1 MANGYAGRFLRVDLT
16 EGLCSPF
23 TVEDALLRKFI
34 GGSSLGAKLYI
45 DGFPLEADPLAPES
59 PLMVMTGPMVGSGFP
74 GSSRFAVCARS
85 PLTGIWGESAC
96 GGNFGP
102 ELKKAGYDGIVI
114 TGRAEKP
121 VTLSIVDGEATL
133 TDADRLWGKDVYE
146 TADLLKAADKEAKTL
161 VIGPAGENLVRFAA
175 IGNDKGHFVGRTGL
189 GAVMGAKRLK
199 AISVRGEGK
208 LTKADETRY
217 RELHREAIREIKDS
231 ALAGSLHAMGSD
243 ANMDIGM
250 INGDVPVKNWSVGED
265 FDLSS
270 ALSGPTLS
278 ETYLT
283 RAHACAH
290 CPVAC
295 KRVVRVP
302 DGPFQTEEG
311 PGPEYETCGA
321 FGTMIMNRDLAGV
334 IKANEL
340 CNRFGMDT
348 ISCGAA
354 IAWAMELFEKGTLTR
369 KDTDGLDLSWGNMES
384 VFALLPRIARR
395 EGFGDLLAQGTLA
408 AARKIGG
415 DAVDAVVHVKGLDLP
430 MHDPRG
436 YHGMGL
442 AYMMSNRG
450 ACHLQHAV
458 LATEQGMASWPQLFP
473 MKDDYKGTTSEGKAE
488 LVFHSENYG
497 ILGNSLSICHYLTD
511 ILKPETIRDA
521 FNAITGFGLDFEG
534 LMACGARD
542 WTLKR
547 GINNLLGVTA
557 KDDVLPKRIMTPLL
571 EGAGAGSVPD
581 VERLKGEYYK
591 LRGLDER
598 GFPREEKLREL
609 GLDELR
615 ARLYGKLGT
624 EPLFSSKKYGLCP

>member
-16 EGLCSPF
+16 EGRCSPF
-23 TVEDALLRKFI
+23 TVADALLRKFI
-34 GGSSLGAKLYI
+34 GGSSLGAKLFL
-45 DGFPLEADPLAPES
+45 DGFPLSADPLAPES

-74 GSSRFAVCARS
+74 GSSRFAVCAKS

-121 VTLSIVDGEATL
+121 VVLSIVAGEAKL
-133 TDADRLWGKDVYE
+133 IDASGLWGKDVYE
-146 TADLLKAADKEAKTL
+146 TADLLKEADKGAKTL
-161 VIGPAGENLVRFAA
+161 VIGPAGEKLVRFAA

-208 LTKADETRY
+208 LTKADDTRY
-217 RELHREAIREIKDS
+217 REIQKTAFQEIKDS

-265 FDLSS
+265 FELSA

-283 RAHACAH
+283 RAHACAN

-311 PGPEYETCGA
+311 PGPEYETCGT

-340 CNRFGMDT
+340 CNRLGMDT

-354 IAWAMELFEKGTLTR
+354 IAWAMELFEKGTLTV
-369 KDTDGLDLSWGNMES
+369 KDTDGLDLAWGNMDA
-384 VFALLPRIARR
+384 VLALLPRIARR
-395 EGFGDLLAQGTLA
+395 EGFGDLLAQGSLA

-415 DAVDAVVHVKGLDLP
+415 DAVDAVVHVKGLELP

-473 MKDDYKGTTSEGKAE
+473 MKDDYQGTTSEGKAE

-521 FNAITGFGLDFEG
+521 FNAITGFGLDFAE
-534 LMACGARD
+534 LMAGGARD

-547 GINNLLGVTA
+547 GINNLLGVTV
-557 KDDVLPKRIMTPLL
+557 KDDVLPKRIMTPLM
-571 EGAGAGSVPD
+571 EGAGAGSIPD
-581 VERLKGEYYK
+581 VEKLKREYYK

-615 ARLYGKLGT
+615 ERLYPGQ
-624 EPLFSSKKYGLCP
+624 SS

>member
-16 EGLCSPF
+16 NGRCSPF
-23 TVEDALLRKFI
+23 TVEDDRLRKFI
-34 GGSSLGAKLYI
+34 GGSSLGAKLFL
-45 DGFPLEADPLAPES
+45 DGYPLDADPLAPES

-74 GSSRFAVCARS
+74 GTSRFAVCAKS

-96 GGNFGP
+96 GGTFGP

-121 VTLSIVDGEATL
+121 VVLSIVKGEAKL
-133 TDADRLWGKDVYE
+133 TDASGLWGKDVYE
-146 TADLLKAADKEAKTL
+146 TTDLLKEADKGAKTL

-208 LTKADETRY
+208 LAKADEARF
-217 RELHREAIREIKDS
+217 RELHREAIQQIKDS

-283 RAHACAH
+283 RAHACAN

-295 KRVVRVP
+295 KRVVKVP

-311 PGPEYETCGA
+311 PGPEYETCGT

-340 CNRFGMDT
+340 CNRLGMDT

-354 IAWAMELFEKGTLTR
+354 IAWAMELFEKGTLTV
-369 KDTDGLDLSWGNMES
+369 KETDGLDLSWGNMES
-384 VFALLPRIARR
+384 VLALLLRIARR
-395 EGFGDLLAQGTLA
+395 EGFGDLLAQGSLA

-436 YHGMGL
+436 FHGMGL

-511 ILKPETIRDA
+511 CLKPETIRDA
-521 FNAITGFGLDFEG
+521 FNAITGFGLDFAG

-547 GINNLLGVTA
+547 GINNLLGVTE
-557 KDDVLPKRIMTPLL
+557 KDDVLPKRVMTPLK

-581 VERLKGEYYK
+581 VEKLKREYYA

-615 ARLYGKLGT
+615 ERLYR
-624 EPLFSSKKYGLCP
+624 

>member
-16 EGLCSPF
+16 NGRCTPF
-23 TVEDALLRKFI
+23 TVDDDRLQKFI
-34 GGSSLGAKLYI
+34 GGSSLGAKLFL
-45 DGFPLEADPLAPES
+45 DGYPLEADPLAPES

-74 GSSRFAVCARS
+74 GSSRFAVCAKS

-121 VTLSIVDGEATL
+121 VLLSVVEGEARL
-133 TDADRLWGKDVYE
+133 MEASVLWGKDVYE
-146 TADLLKAADKEAKTL
+146 TADLLREADKGAKTL

-199 AISVRGEGK
+199 AISVRGSGK
-208 LTKADETRY
+208 PTRADELRF
-217 RELHREAIREIKDS
+217 REIQKAAVEEIKDS
-231 ALAGSLHAMGSD
+231 ALAISLHAMGSD
-243 ANMDIGM
+243 ANMDLGM

-265 FDLSS
+265 FDLSL

-283 RAHACAH
+283 RSHACAH

-302 DGPFQTEEG
+302 GGPFQTEEG
-311 PGPEYETCGA
+311 PGPEYETCA
-321 FGTMIMNRDLAGV
+321 TFGTMIMNRDLAGV

-340 CNRFGMDT
+340 CNRLGMDT

-354 IAWAMELFEKGTLTR
+354 IAWAMELFEKGTLTV
-369 KDTDGLDLSWGNMES
+369 KETDGLDLSWGNMVS
-384 VFALLPRIARR
+384 VLALLPRIARR
-395 EGFGDLLAQGTLA
+395 EGFGDLLAQGSLA

-430 MHDPRG
+430 MHDPRA

-473 MKDDYKGTTSEGKAE
+473 MEDDYRGTTSEGKAA
-488 LVFHSENYG
+488 LVYHSENYG

-511 ILKPETIRDA
+511 ILRPETIRDA
-521 FNAITGFGLDFEG
+521 FNAITGFGLDFAG

-542 WTLKR
+542 WTMKR
-547 GINNLLGVTA
+547 GINNLLGVTQ
-557 KDDVLPKRIMTPLL
+557 KDDVLPKRIMTPLA

-581 VERLKGEYYK
+581 VEKLKREYYA

-609 GLDELR
+609 GLDDLR
-615 ARLYGKLGT
+615 ERLYR
-624 EPLFSSKKYGLCP
+624 

>member
-1 MANGYAGRFLRVDLT
+1 
-16 EGLCSPF
+16 
-23 TVEDALLRKFI
+23 
-34 GGSSLGAKLYI
+34 
-45 DGFPLEADPLAPES
+45 
-59 PLMVMTGPMVGSGFP
+59 
-74 GSSRFAVCARS
+74 
-85 PLTGIWGESAC
+85 
-96 GGNFGP
+96 
-102 ELKKAGYDGIVI
+102 
-114 TGRAEKP
+114 
-121 VTLSIVDGEATL
+121 
-133 TDADRLWGKDVYE
+133 
-146 TADLLKAADKEAKTL
+146 
-161 VIGPAGENLVRFAA
+161 
-175 IGNDKGHFVGRTGL
+175 HFVGRTGL

-199 AISVRGEGK
+199 AICVRGRKKVE
-208 LTKADETRY
+208 KADDTRF
-217 RELHREAIREIKDS
+217 RQLLKAALAEIRDS
-231 ALAGSLHAMGSD
+231 ALANSLNAMGSD

-265 FDLSS
+265 FELSS

-283 RAHACAH
+283 RVHACTH

-302 DGPFQTEEG
+302 DGPFKTEEG
-311 PGPEYETCGA
+311 PGPEYETCGT

-334 IKANEL
+334 IKANEI
-340 CNRFGMDT
+340 CNRLGMDT

-354 IAWAMELFEKGTLTR
+354 IAWAMELFEKGMLTP
-369 KDTDGLDLSWGNMES
+369 KATDGLDLSWGNMDA
-384 VFALLPRIARR
+384 VIALLPRIARR
-395 EGFGDLLAQGTLA
+395 EGFGGLLAEGSLA

-415 DAVDAVVHVKGLDLP
+415 DAVDAVVHVKGLELP

-473 MKDDYKGTTSEGKAE
+473 MKDDYCGTTSEGKAE

-521 FNAITGFGLDFEG
+521 FNAITGFNLDFAG
-534 LMACGARD
+534 LMECGARD

-581 VERLKGEYYK
+581 VERLKREYYT

-598 GFPREEKLREL
+598 GFPKEAKLAEL

-615 ARLYGKLGT
+615 KRLYT
-624 EPLFSSKKYGLCP
+624 Q

>member
-1 MANGYAGRFLRVDLT
+1 MAKGYAGRYLRVDLK
-16 EGLCSPF
+16 EDRCSDF
-23 TVEDALLRKFI
+23 TVNDSLLRQFI
-34 GGSSLGAKLYI
+34 GGSALGAKLYF
-45 DGFPLEADPLAPES
+45 DGYPLTADPLAPEN
-59 PLMVMTGPMVGSGFP
+59 PLFVMTGPMVGSGFP
-74 GSSRFAVCARS
+74 GTSRFAVCAKS

-96 GGNFGP
+96 GGTFGP

-121 VTLSIVDGEATL
+121 VSLFIVEGEARL
-133 TDADRLWGKDVYE
+133 LDAADLWGRDTYE
-146 TADLLKAADKEAKTL
+146 TTDLLKKGDPGLKVLA
-161 VIGPAGENLVRFAA
+161 IGPAGENLVRFAA

-189 GAVMGAKRLK
+189 GAVMGSKRLK
-199 AISVRGEGK
+199 AICVRGSGK
-208 LTKADETRY
+208 LEKADETRY
-217 RELHREAIREIKDS
+217 REIHKAALLEIKES
-231 ALAGSLHAMGSD
+231 ALAGSLRAMGSD

-265 FDLSS
+265 FDLSG

-283 RAHACAH
+283 RAHACTH

-302 DGPFQTEEG
+302 DGPYRTEEG
-311 PGPEYETCGA
+311 PGPEYETCGT

-340 CNRFGMDT
+340 CNRYGMDT
-348 ISCGAA
+348 ISCGSA
-354 IAWAMELFEKGTLTR
+354 IAWAMELFEKGVLTA
-369 KDTDGLDLSWGNMES
+369 KDTDGLDLTWGNMAAVLE
-384 VFALLPRIARR
+384 LLPRIARR
-395 EGFGDLLAQGTLA
+395 EGFGGLLAEGSLA
-408 AARKIGG
+408 AARKVGG

-436 YHGMGL
+436 FHGMGL

-473 MKDDYKGTTSEGKAE
+473 MKDDYRGTTSEGKAE

-511 ILKPETIRDA
+511 CLKPETIRDA
-521 FNAITGFGLDFEG
+521 FNAITGFGYSFAD
-534 LMACGARD
+534 LMVCGARD
-542 WTLKR
+542 WTFKR
-547 GINNLLGVTA
+547 GINNLLGVTE
-557 KDDVLPKRIMTPLL
+557 KDDVLPKRIMTPLK

-581 VERLKGEYYK
+581 MERLKREYYA

-598 GFPREEKLREL
+598 GVPREEKLMEL
-609 GLDELR
+609 GLAELR
-615 ARLYGKLGT
+615 ERLYAG
-624 EPLFSSKKYGLCP
+624 

>member
-1 MANGYAGRFLRVDLT
+1 MAKGYVGRHLQVNLMDGR
-16 EGLCSPF
+16 CSDF
-23 TVEDALLRKFI
+23 TIEEELLRKFI
-34 GGSSLGAKLYI
+34 GGSALGAKLFLDRY
-45 DGFPLEADPLAPES
+45 PLDVDPLSPES
-59 PLMVMTGPMVGSGFP
+59 PFMVMTGPMVGSGFP
-74 GSSRFAVCARS
+74 GTSRFAVCAKS
-85 PLTGIWGESAC
+85 PLTRIWGESAC
-96 GGNFGP
+96 GGTFGP

-114 TGRAEKP
+114 TGRAAVP
-121 VTLSIVDGEATL
+121 VVLTIVEGEARL
-133 TDADRLWGKDVYE
+133 SDASDLWGKDVYE
-146 TADLLKAADKEAKTL
+146 TTDLLKADEPGVKVLA
-161 VIGPAGENLVRFAA
+161 IGQAGENLVRFAA

-199 AISVRGEGK
+199 AICVRGSGRLE
-208 LTKADETRY
+208 KADETRF
-217 RELHREAIREIKDS
+217 REIHKAAVLEIKES
-231 ALAGSLHAMGSD
+231 ALAGSLRAMGSD

-265 FDLSS
+265 FELSG

-283 RAHACAH
+283 RSHACSH

-295 KRVVRVP
+295 KRVVRVA
-302 DGPFQTEEG
+302 DGPFRTEEG
-311 PGPEYETCGA
+311 PGPEYETCA
-321 FGTMIMNRDLAGV
+321 TFGTMIMNGDLAGV

-340 CNRFGMDT
+340 CNRYGMDT
-348 ISCGAA
+348 ISCGSA
-354 IAWAMELFEKGTLTR
+354 IAWAMELFEKGMLTA
-369 KDTDGLDLSWGNMES
+369 KDTDGIELTWGNMGA
-384 VFALLPRIARR
+384 VLTLLPRIALR
-395 EGFGDLLAQGTLA
+395 EGFGGLLAEGSLA
-408 AARKIGG
+408 AARKVGG

-436 YHGMGL
+436 FHGMGL

-473 MKDDYKGTTSEGKAE
+473 MKDDYRGTTSEGKAE

-511 ILKPETIRDA
+511 CLKPETIRDA
-521 FNAITGFGLDFEG
+521 FNAITGFGLDFDG

-547 GINNLLGVTA
+547 GINNLLGVTE
-557 KDDVLPKRIMTPLL
+557 KDDVLPKRIMTPLA

-581 VERLKGEYYK
+581 VEKLKREYYA

-598 GFPREEKLREL
+598 GVPREEKLREL
-609 GLDELR
+609 GLDNLR
-615 ARLYGKLGT
+615 ARLYR
-624 EPLFSSKKYGLCP
+624 

>member
-1 MANGYAGRFLRVDLT
+1 MKGYAGRYLRVDLK
-16 EGLCSPF
+16 EGNCSDF
-23 TVEDALLRKFI
+23 TINDSLLRQFI
-34 GGSSLGAKLYI
+34 GGSALGAKLYF
-45 DGFPLEADPLAPES
+45 DGYPLTADPLAPEN
-59 PLMVMTGPMVGSGFP
+59 PLFVMTGPMVGSGFP
-74 GSSRFAVCARS
+74 GTSRFAVCAKS

-96 GGNFGP
+96 GGTFGP

-114 TGRAEKP
+114 TGLAEKP
-121 VTLSIVDGEATL
+121 VSLFIVEGEARL
-133 TDADRLWGKDVYE
+133 LDAADLWGRDTYE
-146 TADLLKAADKEAKTL
+146 TTDLLKKGDPGLKVLA
-161 VIGPAGENLVRFAA
+161 IGPAGENLVRFAA

-189 GAVMGAKRLK
+189 GAVMGSKRLK
-199 AISVRGEGK
+199 AICVRGSGK
-208 LTKADETRY
+208 LEKADETRY
-217 RELHREAIREIKDS
+217 RETHKAALLEIKES
-231 ALAGSLHAMGSD
+231 ALAGSLRAMGSD

-265 FDLSS
+265 FDLSA

-283 RAHACAH
+283 RAHACTH

-302 DGPFQTEEG
+302 DGPYRTEEG
-311 PGPEYETCGA
+311 PGPEYETCGT

-340 CNRFGMDT
+340 CNRYGMDT
-348 ISCGAA
+348 ISCGSA
-354 IAWAMELFEKGTLTR
+354 IAWAMELFEKGVLTA
-369 KDTDGLDLSWGNMES
+369 KDTDGLDLTWGNMAAVLE
-384 VFALLPRIARR
+384 LLPRIARR
-395 EGFGDLLAQGTLA
+395 EGFGGLLAEGSLA
-408 AARKIGG
+408 AARKVGG

-436 YHGMGL
+436 FHGMGL

-473 MKDDYKGTTSEGKAE
+473 MKDDYRGTTSEGKAE

-511 ILKPETIRDA
+511 CLKPETIRDA
-521 FNAITGFGLDFEG
+521 FNAITGFGYSFAD
-534 LMACGARD
+534 LMVCGARD
-542 WTLKR
+542 WTFKR
-547 GINNLLGVTA
+547 GINNLLGVTE
-557 KDDVLPKRIMTPLL
+557 KDDVLPKRIMTPLK

-581 VERLKGEYYK
+581 MERLKREYYA

-598 GFPREEKLREL
+598 GVPREDKLMEL
-609 GLDELR
+609 GLAELR
-615 ARLYGKLGT
+615 ERLYAT
-624 EPLFSSKKYGLCP
+624 